1 MDSVLLSI
9 LSPLAA
15 AALTGI
21 GIAYR
26 DYRKDKSVELQRRWD
41 REDREFKAASVAAE
55 LQAHARKVEMATNAQ
70 TGQLLAAVAD
80 NTKVSTDAFTE
91 ANGYNQKI
99 AQLHERM
106 AGIEVI
112 LKRISAKLESD

>member
-1 MDSVLLSI
+1 MDSILLSI

-21 GIAYR
+21 GIAYK
-26 DYRKDKSVELQRRWD
+26 DHRKDKAAEIQRRWD
-41 REDREFKAASVAAE
+41 REDREEKARQVAND
-55 LQAHARKVEMATNAQ
+55 LQAHARKVEIATNAQ